1 MVTQQQVD
9 TKQQRL
15 TLRCKV
21 AVCGDAGVGKTALTQ
36 MLVSKATVF
45 PNNYKMTA
53 GVDVCVANVD
63 VPDRAPETRVEL
75 YLYDTGGN
83 EVYTD
88 ETKKYVRVC
97 TTLMR
102 RNAFM
107 S

>member
-1 MVTQQQVD
+1 MVTTTD

-21 AVCGDAGVGKTALTQ
+21 AVCGEASVGKTALTQ
-36 MLVSKATVF
+36 MLISKATVF

-63 VPDRAPETRVEL
+63 MPDTALETRVEL

-83 EVYTD
+83 EVYAD
-88 ETKKYVRVC
+88 ETKKYVREPV
-97 TTLMR
+97 TLL
-102 RNAFM
+102 
-107 S
+107 